1 MSGSTVLANVG
12 IKFTSLDGTPH
23 VIHRRM
29 QCSMTKS
36 GARTFKTLE
45 TSWRMGGEE
54 LSTSSSRV
62 KEINDEIP
70 FLLGVSPAI
79 LDSVIFCH
87 QDDSLWPMSEPGTLK
102 KKFDEIF
109 DATKWTKG
117 IDAVKITRK
126 KQGEAL
132 QIKKRELG
140 QLEEDK
146 KKARANQKA
155 MTELE
160 AEIDSLRE
168 QEKVTEEKVQVA
180 QKKSKEK
187 REEANKFLTIV
198 TQLQGLEQEFD
209 WRNTQVTELRESI
222 DMLQESDAELNE
234 ALDQFAST
242 SARLQGQI
250 EQDTAQYYELQKE
263 VNETESKLNEKLG
276 EKGRLESDKE
286 KHERQL
292 QTRVE
297 MVQSAAATHGLRGFA
312 HDLDDDQISVFNDK
326 IQGLLSNKKKE
337 HDKLQK
343 ELARAAD
350 EADAKISQLEGS
362 KSTLTSERTFA
373 KQKRTEN
380 DRRIKRLQ
388 TDADAVDCDEGHVT
402 ILEKSHAA
410 LEERYQNAKEGV
422 NNSDWDE
429 KIHEANS
436 ELIVLEKA
444 SEDLIS
450 ELHNCT
456 RLSSERA
463 QLDLRK
469 KELKERQGNLES
481 LVGTYS
487 SRISGLLK
495 RDFDIE
501 SLRSDYKAA
510 LDEQTA
516 VVKKAKTKCDALQTE
531 LHQRDFELTEAR
543 KRQTM
548 SSRTK
553 AKYEQSVL
561 KALKKVADNPEKVT
575 VDDFE
580 EELET
585 LESDKSEAEINLQ
598 LFDEMKKYYTMA
610 ETYLETKNKCKLC
623 QRGFDNEQSKSKIR
637 STIKESLSETRK
649 QQLRKEY
656 ADVQKQLVT
665 LTAVRSEYDAL
676 VRLRSEL
683 SQIKREAEEAQGKRE
698 DTLRQVEAAE
708 EEHRK
713 AAEALAELESVSR
726 SVSDIT
732 QLHADIQETTEKI
745 SKLQSQSQTSGT
757 ARSADEVQSAQSAN
771 AEKLKEV
778 KKTLE
783 TLTRE
788 RQRSLDLLSSLQF
801 DLEQSRNKVAQA
813 RQQMEKKTAL
823 SRDIKALKEDN
834 QHQDEKVSKLDQ
846 DLRALQPQIDA
857 ARSQRDAERE
867 RAREKARLVAEERD
881 HVAQTLSNLKIIEN
895 DLQSYVDL
903 GKASALASAERAMK
917 SLQQQHER
925 LKTEMDELMKRINS
939 QKQDQ
944 AKGDSRKKNISDNL
958 RYREN
963 CRAID
968 ALEKE
973 MQELKAQNAEE
984 DYRNLM
990 REVKY
995 LEDEERLQ
1003 ASHLSKISG
1012 TAGAKDQ
1019 QMDQMYETHTTFY
1032 KDVEAKYKKTKIK
1045 VEATKGAIEDLGTFG
1060 LMIDKAIVEFHR
1072 IKLAEV
1078 NRIIDELWRATYH
1091 GTDIDTVEIKSENAT
1106 SGTGSGVRKSYNYRV
1121 VMLKTNTEMD
1131 MRGRCSAG
1139 QKVLASII
1147 IRLALAESFG
1157 VNCGLIALDE
1167 PTTNLDSDNIRSLAV
1182 SLHGI
1187 IKARQAQDNFQL
1199 IVITHDEEFL
1209 RHMRCNEFADSFYR
1223 VRRNDQQCSV
1233 ISREDVTRITE

>member
-1 MSGSTVLANVG
+1 
-12 IKFTSLDGTPH
+12 
-23 VIHRRM
+23 M
-29 QCSMTKS
+29 QCSITKA
-36 GARTFKTLE
+36 GARQFKTLE

-79 LDSVIFCH
+79 LESVIFCH

-117 IDAVKITRK
+117 IDAVKIVRK
-126 KQGEAL
+126 KQGESL

-155 MTELE
+155 MSDLE
-160 AEIDSLRE
+160 VEIDSLRE
-168 QEKVTEEKVQVA
+168 QEKITEEKIQAA
-180 QKKSKEK
+180 QTEAREK

-198 TQLQGLEQEFD
+198 TRLQNKGQQLD
-209 WRNTQVTELRESI
+209 WKTKQVKDLCEDI
-222 DMLQESDAELNE
+222 NMLQESDAELQKV
-234 ALDQFAST
+234 LDQYQAT
-242 SARLQGQI
+242 TARLQGQI
-250 EQDTAQYYELQKE
+250 EEDTTQYYGLQEE
-263 VNETESKLNEKLG
+263 VNGTELKLNATLG

-292 QTRVE
+292 QTRIE

-326 IQGLLSNKKKE
+326 IQGLLNNKKKE

-350 EADAKISQLEGS
+350 EADAKISEFEGK

-373 KQKRTEN
+373 KQKRAEN
-380 DRRIKRLQ
+380 DRKIKRLQ
-388 TDADAVDCDEGHVT
+388 TDADAVDCDEGLVT

-410 LEERYQNAKEGV
+410 LEERYQNAQKGV
-422 NNSDWDE
+422 SNTDWDK
-429 KIHEANS
+429 KIEGTNS
-436 ELIVLEKA
+436 ELVVLEKA
-444 SEDLIS
+444 SDDLIS

-463 QLDLRK
+463 QLDFRK

-495 RDFDIE
+495 REFDIE
-501 SLRSDYKAA
+501 SLRSDYKAV
-510 LDEQTA
+510 LDDQTA
-516 VVKKAKTKCDALQTE
+516 IVKQAKTECDVLQTE
-531 LHQRDFELTEAR
+531 LHQRDFELAEAR
-543 KRQTM
+543 KRQTT
-548 SSRTK
+548 SSETREN
-553 AKYEQSVL
+553 YEQSVM
-561 KALKKVADNPEKVT
+561 KALKQVAEDPEKVSIE
-575 VDDFE
+575 DFE
-580 EELET
+580 GELEN
-585 LESDKSEAEINLQ
+585 LESDKSSAEISLQ
-598 LFDEMKKYYTMA
+598 LFDEMKAYYSLA

-637 STIKESLSETRK
+637 STIKESLSDTKKE
-649 QQLRKEY
+649 QLKKEY
-656 ADVQKQLVT
+656 REVQKDLGK
-665 LTAVRSEYDAL
+665 LTAVRSDYDAL
-676 VRLRSEL
+676 VRLKSEL
-683 SQIKREAEEAQGKRE
+683 SKVKREAEEAQDKRK
-698 DTLRQVEAAE
+698 DTLRKFEVAE

-713 AAEALAELESVSR
+713 VAEALAEIESVSR

-732 QLHADIQETTEKI
+732 QLYADIQETTEQI
-745 SKLQSQSQTSGT
+745 GKLQSQSQMSGT
-757 ARSADEVQSAQSAN
+757 GRSADEIQSAQSTN

-788 RQRSLDLLSSLQF
+788 RQRKLDLMNSLQL
-801 DLEQSRNKVAQA
+801 DLEQSKNKLTQA
-813 RQQMEKKTAL
+813 KQQMEKKTAL

-834 QHQDEKVSKLDQ
+834 QRQDEKVSKVDQ

-857 ARSQRDAERE
+857 ARGQRDAERE

-881 HVAQTLSNLKIIEN
+881 AIAQTLNNLKIIEN
-895 DLQSYVDL
+895 DIQSYVDL
-903 GKASALASAERAMK
+903 GKASALASAERTMK

-925 LKTEMDELMKRINS
+925 LKTDMDEVMKRINS

-958 RYREN
+958 KYREI
-963 CRAID
+963 CREID
-968 ALEKE
+968 VLQEE
-973 MQELKAQNAEE
+973 MEELKAQNAEE
-984 DYRNLM
+984 DYNNLM

-1003 ASHLSKISG
+1003 SSRLSKISG
-1012 TAGAKDQ
+1012 TAGAKDE
-1019 QMDQMYETHTTFY
+1019 QMNQMYETHTTFY
-1032 KDVEAKYKKTKIK
+1032 KDVEAKYKTTKIK

-1060 LMIDKAIVEFHR
+1060 QMIDKAIVEFHR

-1106 SGTGSGVRKSYNYRV
+1106 TGTGSGVRKSYNYRV
-1121 VMLKTNTEMD
+1121 VMVKTNTEMD

-1233 ISREDVTRITE
+1233 ISKEDVTRITE